1 VEQAADSLHQKK
13 RKKKLKKKEL
23 KKTGRDKGTF
33 YGFDLTK
40 EIDIKIMEQV
50 ADSLKKEKKIKK
62 NELKK
67 TGRDKGALHFSSL
80 KKMGAF

>member
-1 VEQAADSLHQKK
+1 
-13 RKKKLKKKEL
+13 
-23 KKTGRDKGTF
+23 
-33 YGFDLTK
+33 
-40 EIDIKIMEQV
+40 MEQV

-80 KKMGAF
+80 KKMGAFWSFWFEK